1 MEAPMGTELTKE
13 QDTFRVVVRCERT
26 GNYFRTQPHPCWE
39 ANLSFAH
46 TFWSVQDAFRACH
59 DRQFSNVQIVVHRE
73 PLPPFVLPLPTVRA
87 VA

>member
-1 MEAPMGTELTKE
+1 MGTELPKE
-13 QDTFRVVVRCERT
+13 LDTFRVVVRCECT
-26 GNYFRTQPHPCWE
+26 GNYFRMQPHPCWE

-59 DRQFSNVQIVVHRE
+59 NRQFSNVQIIILRE
-73 PLPPFVLPLPTVRA
+73 PLPPCILPLPAARR